1 MRLQSAMEYLMTYG
15 WAIFIIAVV
24 MGSLAYL
31 FFSGNASNLISPKAS
46 PGSCFVQ
53 LSYQNSNLGLSRT
66 SRNLEGQCNNE
77 EPQYVAEFN
86 GQNSIIKIYP
96 YSNINSEPV
105 TFSVWIKPDNCI
117 MTIANFCF
125 DNVFTTSTSS
135 VIINTNINV
144 ITQPNSLITSQLSSS
159 LDIASNVVSA
169 STPIYPSSNF
179 NNKWY
184 DVATTYD
191 GNTLTLYLDGVKIAT
206 TNYVISSSSYDKGI
220 FIGSYNVPNSPILTY
235 QYNGTIAN
243 LQLYNVS
250 LSQSDIMQIYDEGIG
265 GAPIAL
271 QNLAGWWPLN
281 GNANDYSGINNNG
294 NSINVQYITDWSSG
308 YTQPQNYTT

>member
-86 GQNSIIKIYP
+86 PVTNAFIEVKYLFLIKNIGTISFWVNPSNIQQNTESGIISFEGGGNIGLSNGYFEIGGSGYTGELYYNKWDFVTFTFNGIENNEYINGQNVYSGAGSFSTNSIMYIG
-96 YSNINSEPV
+96 NINGA
-105 TFSVWIKPDNCI
+105 
-117 MTIANFCF
+117 ANPF
-125 DNVFTTSTSS
+125 
-135 VIINTNINV
+135 
-144 ITQPNSLITSQLSSS
+144 
-159 LDIASNVVSA
+159 
-169 STPIYPSSNF
+169 
-179 NNKWY
+179 
-184 DVATTYD
+184 
-191 GNTLTLYLDGVKIAT
+191 
-206 TNYVISSSSYDKGI
+206 
-220 FIGSYNVPNSPILTY
+220 
-235 QYNGTIAN
+235 NGTISN

-308 YTQPQNYTT
+308 YAQPQNYTT